1 MNYLQIADAL
11 FQKILLIKTKKLV
24 FHNTFKIQWY
34 FRANFFVGQ
43 LLQKGVYNQMIKNN
57 VNVGFLLLP
66 KAINNGPVVHPLRAS
81 RNLYIQ
87 RKNTTKTK
95 KSEQIQA

>member
-24 FHNTFKIQWY
+24 FHNPFKIQWY
-34 FRANFFVGQ
+34 FRANFIVVQ